1 MPTKYTNAQKVT
13 IIITLITV
21 MGGLATVLFTNV
33 LAGEK
38 KKAPPPWIEV
48 HKDLQALT
56 ETVRMGFSAMN
67 DTLRRNSLNNQRE
80 HIQIRRS
87 IDEKTANIG
96 SREDRFEGD

>member
-1 MPTKYTNAQKVT
+1 MAKFTNAQRVT
-13 IIITLITV
+13 IIVTLITV

-33 LAGEK
+33 LAGETK

-48 HKDLQALT
+48 QKDIEALT
-56 ETVRMGFSAMN
+56 ETVRMGFSATN
-67 DTLRRNSLNNQRE
+67 DRIRRLSLESQRE

-96 SREDRFEGD
+96 PREDKFKTE